1 MRQQYAYPTNAGIQ
15 LKLCATPAPLF
26 KGKMSVVHCMLK
38 TTRLKGSRVLPPPS
52 SKHNVGLMWS
62 WLLTSWPPRSTFH
75 AFTSGKELCKFAVK
89 SVYSFSKY
97 SVHKLVTDGRT
108 NKRTD
113 GQTKGQV
120 ENIMRPASPDWR
132 MDKYCMC
139 SLSVLPSCV
148 FITLSAFCPR

>member
-1 MRQQYAYPTNAGIQ
+1 MP
-15 LKLCATPAPLF
+15 LAP
-26 KGKMSVVHCMLK
+26 GEDYSQ
-38 TTRLKGSRVLPPPS
+38 
-52 SKHNVGLMWS
+52 
-62 WLLTSWPPRSTFH
+62 
-75 AFTSGKELCKFAVK
+75 FALK
-89 SVYSFSKY
+89 SVHSFSKY

-132 MDKYCMC
+132 TDKYCMC